1 MKKLKQDKRFESKAA
16 ALYHRWSGRPLIKQ
30 QLITTLWVSG
40 ASIPGRGNSMYK
52 GPEVEVCLVHLR
64 KSKDAVWMEQSE
76 EKLVRKERGEVG
88 RAF

>member
-1 MKKLKQDKRFESKAA
+1 MKKVKQDKGFEGKPA
-16 ALYHRWSGRPLIKQ
+16 ALCHRWPGRPLMKQ

-64 KSKDAVWMEQSE
+64 KSKDAVWLEQRE